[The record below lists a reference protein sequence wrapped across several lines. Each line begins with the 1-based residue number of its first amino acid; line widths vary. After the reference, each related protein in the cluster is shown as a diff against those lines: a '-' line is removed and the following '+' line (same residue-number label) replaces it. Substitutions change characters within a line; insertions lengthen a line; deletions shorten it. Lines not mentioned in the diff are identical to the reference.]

1 MDLSPRQHVH
11 SFDTGNPIAERR
23 TWIVVAL
30 TGSMMVVELVAGWLF
45 NSMAVFADGWHM
57 STHAAAL
64 GLTGIAYL
72 SARRLKDDRRFAFGP
87 WKIEP
92 LGGFASAIL
101 LAIVAL
107 YMAGE
112 SVRRLFH
119 PLTIHYDQAMIV
131 AALGLLV
138 NLASAFILKAHRP
151 GHDHGHHDLNLKAAY
166 LHVLADATTSML
178 AIVALIFGKWLHWRF
193 LDPLMGVAGGALIS
207 VWAYGLLRDTSRVLL
222 DREMDNHIV
231 EELRTCIEADGD
243 ARVSDLHVW
252 RVGRS
257 QFACA
262 LSIVAGKCKS
272 PDEYRALLR
281 AHEEIAHAT
290 IEVTARR
297 RRKYIDGGGSNEDRT
312 DQRHRDGLEGHSGG
326 I

>member
-1 MDLSPRQHVH
+1 MDLSPWQHGH
-11 SFDTGNPIAERR
+11 SFDTGNPVAERR

-30 TGSMMVVELVAGWLF
+30 TGSMMIVELVAGWLF

-64 GLTGIAYL
+64 SLTGIAYL
-72 SARRLKDDRRFAFGP
+72 YARRLKADRRFAFGP

-107 YMAGE
+107 YMAAE

-119 PLTIHYDQAMIV
+119 PLTIHYDQAIAV
-131 AALGLLV
+131 ACVGLVV
-138 NLASAFILKAHRP
+138 NLASAFILKAHHT
-151 GHDHGHHDLNLKAAY
+151 GHDHGHQDLNLKAAY
-166 LHVLADATTSML
+166 LHVLADATTSVL

-193 LDPLMGVAGGALIS
+193 LDPLMGIAGGSLIC

-222 DREMDNHIV
+222 DREMDNHV
-231 EELRTCIEADGD
+231 VKELRASIEAGGD
-243 ARVSDLHVW
+243 ARVSDLHIW
-252 RVGRS
+252 RVGKA

-262 LSIVAGKCKS
+262 ISIVAGKPKT
-272 PDEYRALLR
+272 PDAYRALLR
-281 AHEEIAHAT
+281 DHEEIAHAT
-290 IEVTARR
+290 IEIAARR
-297 RRKYIDGGGSNEDRT
+297 NDPA
-312 DQRHRDGLEGHSGG
+312 
-326 I
+326 

>member
-1 MDLSPRQHVH
+1 VDISTRQHTH
-11 SFDTGNPIAERR
+11 AFDTGNPVAERR

-30 TGSMMVVELVAGWLF
+30 TGCMMIIELVTGWLF

-64 GLTGIAYL
+64 SLTGLAYL
-72 SARRLKDDRRFAFGP
+72 YARRLKADRRFAFGP

-119 PLTIHYDQAMIV
+119 PLSIHYDQAIAVAIV
-131 AALGLLV
+131 GLVV
-138 NLASAFILKAHRP
+138 NLASAFILKAHHA
-151 GHDHGHHDLNLKAAY
+151 GHDHGHQDLNLKAAY
-166 LHVLADATTSML
+166 LHVLADATTSVL

-193 LDPLMGVAGGALIS
+193 LDPLMGIAGGCLIC

-222 DREMDNHIV
+222 DREMDNQVV
-231 EELRTCIEADGD
+231 EELRAGIEADGD
-243 ARVSDLHVW
+243 ARVSDLHIW
-252 RVGRS
+252 RVGKA

-262 LSIVAGKCKS
+262 ISIVAAKPKA
-272 PDEYRALLR
+272 PDAYRALLSD
-281 AHEEIAHAT
+281 HEEIAHAT
-290 IEVTARR
+290 IEVAAC
-297 RRKYIDGGGSNEDRT
+297 
-312 DQRHRDGLEGHSGG
+312 RDERSP
-326 I
+326 

>member
-1 MDLSPRQHVH
+1 MDLSPWQHGH
-11 SFDTGNPIAERR
+11 SFDTGNPVGERR

-30 TGSMMVVELVAGWLF
+30 TGSMMIVELVAGWLF

-64 GLTGIAYL
+64 SLTGIAYL
-72 SARRLKDDRRFAFGP
+72 YARRLKADRRFAFGP

-112 SVRRLFH
+112 SARRLFH
-119 PLTIHYDQAMIV
+119 PLTIHYNQAIAV
-131 AALGLLV
+131 ACVGLVV
-138 NLASAFILKAHRP
+138 NLASAFILKAHHT
-151 GHDHGHHDLNLKAAY
+151 GHDHGHQDLNLKAAY
-166 LHVLADATTSML
+166 LHVLADATTSVL

-193 LDPLMGVAGGALIS
+193 LDPLMGIAGGSLIC

-222 DREMDNHIV
+222 DREMDNHV
-231 EELRTCIEADGD
+231 VKELRASIEADGD

-262 LSIVAGKCKS
+262 ISIVAGKPRS
-272 PDEYRALLR
+272 PDAYRALLR
-281 AHEEIAHAT
+281 DHEEIAHAT
-290 IEVTARR
+290 IEVAGRP
-297 RRKYIDGGGSNEDRT
+297 DDSA
-312 DQRHRDGLEGHSGG
+312 
-326 I
+326 